1 MLTAIF
7 LRRKEKL
14 KSLTALLLISVLL
27 LIGGILMM
35 LK

>member
-7 LRRKEKL
+7 LKRKGKFKTL
-14 KSLTALLLISVLL
+14 AVLLFVSVVL
-27 LIGGILMM
+27 LIGGILIL

>member
-7 LRRKEKL
+7 LRRKR
-14 KSLTALLLISVLL
+14 KSKTLAVLLFVSVLL
-27 LIGGILMM
+27 LIGGILIL

>member
-7 LRRKEKL
+7 LRRKGKL
-14 KSLTALLLISVLL
+14 KTLTALLLISVLL

>member
-7 LRRKEKL
+7 LRRKGKFKTL
-14 KSLTALLLISVLL
+14 AVLLFVSVVL
-27 LIGGILMM
+27 LIGGILIL